1 MTLKSKCA
9 RPIPEDQLIKSATL
23 SLTSTGKYFISILV
37 EYEKNIETIAP
48 KKEKILGL
56 DYSSGML
63 YIDSEGNSS
72 GYPGY
77 YRKAEE
83 RLKKAQ
89 RKLSCAE

>member
-56 DYSSGML
+56 DYSSQ
-63 YIDSEGNSS
+63 DDVH
-72 GYPGY
+72 
-77 YRKAEE
+77 
-83 RLKKAQ
+83 
-89 RKLSCAE
+89 